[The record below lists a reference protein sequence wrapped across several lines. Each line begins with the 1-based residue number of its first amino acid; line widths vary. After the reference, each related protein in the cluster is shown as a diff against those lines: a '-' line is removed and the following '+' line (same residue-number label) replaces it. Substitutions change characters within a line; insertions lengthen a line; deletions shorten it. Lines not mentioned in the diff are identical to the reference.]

1 MPGTVPGS
9 EGLVVDIT
17 DLPQASGSVRTL
29 QVRTS
34 APADLGTDIIGVPR
48 GSSLSLE
55 VALTSVEEGV
65 LARASAELHVH
76 GQCVRCLADLD
87 EDRTITFDEL
97 YLTPEA
103 VLARAAQG
111 DQEAEEMLT
120 VEGTSLDLEPAL
132 RDALALELPFR
143 PLCRPDCPG
152 LCPQCGERLEDLPAD
167 HGHDVL
173 DPRWAGLAGLLEEL
187 GASGGGPEDSREGDR
202 GDRNGSLGR
211 GREGDQ
217 AAREAPGI
225 PRDGGQAGAQ

>member
-1 MPGTVPGS
+1 MEDTAEETRKTMPGTTPGPD
-9 EGLVVDIT
+9 GLVVDIT

-29 QVRTS
+29 QVRTT

-55 VALTSVEEGV
+55 VALTSVDEGV
-65 LARASAELHVH
+65 LARASADLHVH

-103 VLARAAQG
+103 VLSRSAQG

-120 VEGTSLDLEPAL
+120 VEGTSLDLEPVL

-167 HGHDVL
+167 HGHDAA

-187 GASGGGPEDSREGDR
+187 VGEGD
-202 GDRNGSLGR
+202 G
-211 GREGDQ
+211 
-217 AAREAPGI
+217 EAPGGR
-225 PRDGGQAGAQ
+225 RDGGQAGASDG